1 MCGSCGCGSA
11 TKARIV
17 NMETGATAIV
27 GREMHEHDHMHEH
40 SGGLRHSH
48 THSHSHDHSHGHHGH
63 DHDHSHEHTHADGT
77 RHSHSHAH
85 DHHHSHDHDHDHSHE
100 HTHADGT
107 RHDHSHSHHHDHA
120 HAHAHAGD
128 SERATIVELEA
139 RLLAKNDA
147 LAERN
152 RAWFA
157 GREILTLNLVS
168 SPGSGKTTL
177 LERMIRDLKSE
188 AALAVIEGD
197 QATAND
203 GERIRAAGAPCVQV
217 NTGTGCHLEADMIA
231 RGLAELKPP
240 VGSMVLIENVGNL
253 VCPALFDLGEHAKV
267 AILSVTE
274 GEDKPL
280 KYPHMFQAS
289 RVMILNK
296 IDLAPHVDFDADKA
310 IANARA
316 VNPDIVVFRV
326 SARTG
331 EGLSAWYDWVRTQ
344 ASAARAI

>member
-1 MCGSCGCGSA
+1 MCGTCGCSSA
-11 TKARIV
+11 NKVTIS
-17 NMETGATAIV
+17 NLESGLTATLDRDV
-27 GREMHEHDHMHEH
+27 HQHDHDHEHVD
-40 SGGLRHSH
+40 GTRHSH
-48 THSHSHDHSHGHHGH
+48 PHHHGHHQGHDHGH
-63 DHDHSHEHTHADGT
+63 DHEGHHHHGHEHTHADGT
-77 RHSHSHAH
+77 T
-85 DHHHSHDHDHDHSHE
+85 
-100 HTHADGT
+100 HTHAHVHGHGH
-107 RHDHSHSHHHDHA
+107 RHETGRDEVTVVA
-120 HAHAHAGD
+120 
-128 SERATIVELEA
+128 LEA

-152 RAWFA
+152 RAWFK
-157 GREILTLNLVS
+157 GREILALNLVS

-177 LERMIRDLKSE
+177 LERMIRDLGGETS
-188 AALAVIEGD
+188 LSVIEGD

-203 GERIRAAGAPCVQV
+203 SQRIRAAGAPCVQV

-231 RGLAELKPP
+231 RGLAELKPR

-289 RVMILNK
+289 RAMLLNK
-296 IDLAPHVDFDADKA
+296 IDLVPHLDFDVERAVD
-310 IANARA
+310 NARA
-316 VNPDIVVFRV
+316 VNPDIAVFRV

-331 EGLSAWYDWVRTQ
+331 EGLAAWYDWIRTEAAAVR
-344 ASAARAI
+344 AMPF